1 MSWKYR
7 EVFVKAFYAAA
18 ALAVFLIGANSL
30 ADDLSN
36 AQAEQ
41 LLLPA
46 MTSDCGSY
54 YTTQGEPDFA
64 DLEGK
69 AMCSY
74 KPRVT
79 RLTVNGSSAKAEY
92 NHDRHFDDAMS
103 QAWLKD
109 YAKME
114 AHDTPSLLFKTL
126 KAHLDKWRAES
137 GGVDSGPR
145 PGVAT
150 FKLDGGVWKLDTAP
164 Q

>member
-1 MSWKYR
+1 MKFFFCAMT
-7 EVFVKAFYAAA
+7 VT
-18 ALAVFLIGANSL
+18 ALAVSAECA
-30 ADDLSN
+30 ADGLT
-36 AQAEQ
+36 AAKAEE
-41 LLLPA
+41 LLQPA
-46 MTSDCGSY
+46 MSNDCGNY
-54 YTTQGEPDFA
+54 YTTQGEPEFA
-64 DLEGK
+64 DIDGK
-69 AMCSY
+69 AMCVY

-79 RLTVNGSSAKAEY
+79 KLTVKDNTASAEY

-114 AHDTPSLLFKTL
+114 ALGPPSLLFKVL

-145 PGVAT
+145 PGTAT
-150 FKLDGGVWKLDTAP
+150 FKLDGGVWKLDSAP

>member
-1 MSWKYR
+1 
-7 EVFVKAFYAAA
+7 VKALYIAALLAAA
-18 ALAVFLIGANSL
+18 IGGPAQ
-30 ADDLSN
+30 ADDLT
-36 AQAEQ
+36 AARAGE
-41 LLLPA
+41 LLQPA
-46 MTSDCGSY
+46 MTNDCGNY

-69 AMCSY
+69 AMCTY
-74 KPRVT
+74 QPRVT
-79 RLTVNGSSAKAEY
+79 KLTVKDSSAIAEY
-92 NHDRHFDDAMS
+92 NRDRHFDEAMS

-114 AHDTPSLLFKTL
+114 AQGPPSLLFKVL

-145 PGVAT
+145 PGAAT
-150 FKLDGGVWKLDTAP
+150 FKLDSGVWKLDSAP